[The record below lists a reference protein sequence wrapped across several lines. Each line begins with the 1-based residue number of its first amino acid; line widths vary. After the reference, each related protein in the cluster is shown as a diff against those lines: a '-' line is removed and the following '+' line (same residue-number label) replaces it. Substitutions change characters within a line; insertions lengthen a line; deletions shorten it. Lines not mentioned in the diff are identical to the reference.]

1 MIPRLEKSAVI
12 VFVYDKTHEGSF
24 NRIIDIKQIVDE
36 NVKTLKKYF
45 LVGNKCDDTNHVKI
59 KTEEGQSRCTELK
72 MDFFIETSAKEGT
85 NVNELFCQ
93 VALDIDNTDE
103 VNEREENKGWYTR
116 MQEAFTCLLL

>member
-1 MIPRLEKSAVI
+1 MIPRLETSAVI

-24 NRIIDIKQIVDE
+24 NRIIDIKQLVDE

-45 LVGNKCDDTNHVKI
+45 LVGNKLDDTNHVKI

-85 NVNELFCQ
+85 NVNELFSQ
-93 VALDIDNTDE
+93 VALHTDNTDE
-103 VNEREENKGWYTR
+103 VTEREENKGWFTR
-116 MQEAFTCLLL
+116 MRKRLNCLIL

>member
-1 MIPRLEKSAVI
+1 MIPRLETSAVI
-12 VFVYDKTHEGSF
+12 VFVYDKTHEESF

-45 LVGNKCDDTNHVKI
+45 LVGNKCDDTNNVKI

-72 MDFFIETSAKEGT
+72 MDFYIETLAKEGT

-93 VALDIDNTDE
+93 LAMHIAHNTDE
-103 VNEREENKGWYTR
+103 VNDREENKVWYTR
-116 MQEAFTCLLL
+116 MRKWFNCF